1 VKADVGSARRD
12 WEDAYRRLEET
23 ARDDVR
29 AEGLRL
35 ELEIVTNELRKRVG
49 STFTLDELATVYLR
63 ADQWAFAAVTE
74 KASTASSLLTASIVE
89 GAAFHLYSRGA
100 VDYSP

>member
-1 VKADVGSARRD
+1 VRADVGSARRD

-23 ARDDVR
+23 ARDDAR

-35 ELEIVTNELRKRVG
+35 ELEVVTSELRKRVG
-49 STFTLDELATVYLR
+49 STFTLEELATEYLH
-63 ADQWAFAAVTE
+63 ADQWTLDAVAE
-74 KASTASSLLTASIVE
+74 RASTAGRLLTASIVE